1 VPLGQILLDFKGSV
15 AQCDSLIASAHQTNG
30 AGGPSLFPAVDR
42 QQITVAAFL
51 NLFIAWETFLESS
64 LSEFMTGSVTTNGTV
79 LVKYVSPL
87 NAEAARELVIGVRP
101 YFGYA
106 NHDNVRKVVQMFFQ
120 NGYPFEPHLSGIDSE
135 LRDLRTMRNASA
147 HISSTTQT
155 ALESLALR
163 IFGQPQAGISLYQL
177 LTMTDP
183 RSAAGETVF
192 LAYKNK
198 LVVTAE
204 LISLG

>member
-1 VPLGQILLDFKGSV
+1 VALGQILLDFKGSV
-15 AQCDSLIASAHQTNG
+15 AQCDILIANAHQTNG
-30 AGGPSLFPAVDR
+30 AGGPLLFPALDR

-64 LSEFMTGSVTTNGTV
+64 LSELMTGSPTTNGTV
-79 LVKYVSPL
+79 PTKYVSPL
-87 NAEAARELVIGVRP
+87 HAEAAREFVIGVRP
-101 YFGYA
+101 YFDYG
-106 NHDNVRKVVQMFFQ
+106 NHEYVKKLVRMFFQ
-120 NGYPFEPHLSGIDSE
+120 NGYPFEPHLSAVFSE
-135 LRDLRTMRNASA
+135 LSDLRTMRNASA

-163 IFGQPQAGISLYQL
+163 IKGQPQPGISLYQL

-192 LAYKNK
+192 LVYKNK
-198 LVVTAE
+198 LVVTAD
-204 LISLG
+204 LISTG

>member
-1 VPLGQILLDFKGSV
+1 VPLAQILLDFNGSV
-15 AQCDSLIASAHQTNG
+15 AQCDNLIASAHRTDG
-30 AGGPSLFPAVDR
+30 PGGPSLFPAADR

-51 NLFIAWETFLESS
+51 NLFIAWETFLEWS
-64 LSEFMTGSVTTNGTV
+64 LSEFMIGSATISGSVP
-79 LVKYVSPL
+79 VKYVSPL
-87 NAEAARELVIGVRP
+87 HAQAARELVIGVRT
-101 YFGYA
+101 YFDYA
-106 NHDNVRKVVQMFFQ
+106 NHDNVRKVAQMFFQ

-147 HISSTTQT
+147 HVSSTTQT

-163 IFGQPQAGISLYQL
+163 IFGQPQLGISLYQL

-183 RSAAGETVF
+183 RSAAGETIF
-192 LAYKNK
+192 LTYKNK

-204 LISLG
+204 LISQG